1 LKVILLDDESLALDY
16 LEKLLK
22 SIEGVE
28 VIGKYFDVHEGMKA
42 VIREQPNLVFLDIEM
57 PEINGINLAELI
69 HSRLPEV
76 KIAFVTAYDEYAVK
90 AFEINAVDYVL
101 KPLRK
106 ERLVETIQRLSI
118 IHDLKVVSSCYPMVC
133 CFQTLHFAWE
143 GNESQVIDVRWRT
156 TKARELFSYLLHHR
170 KQFVRKDV
178 ILELLWPNSD
188 FKNGFAQL
196 YSTVYQIR
204 KTLESINFNIEIISS
219 EIGYKIELNDVK
231 LDMDEWEKGLEKL
244 SFITRD
250 TLPKYRKL
258 LQLYQG
264 DYFAEDDYLWAGN
277 EQKRLKVLWHSY
289 IKKLTDYLISIEDYV
304 ECILLYL
311 QLQALDPYFEDSYFM
326 LMRLY
331 DAIADRYSV
340 KKQYEALKEMLHAEY
355 DAVPSE
361 SIQNWYQNWEEKQMV
376 K

>member
-1 LKVILLDDESLALDY
+1 MKVILLDDESLALDY